1 MKLAVG
7 LALITYYTWWI
18 LLLVVV
24 LLIIIFK
31 LLTQQNFQVAFRVG
45 ITSNGTL
52 QQDQFLLEPVLVRK
66 KGKSTLNQTHSP
78 EDNTEGEH
86 KVHDE

>member
-1 MKLAVG
+1 MELAVG
-7 LALITYYTWWI
+7 LALIAYYTWWI
-18 LLLVVV
+18 LLLVV

-31 LLTQQNFQVAFRVG
+31 LLTQQNFQVAFCVG

-78 EDNTEGEH
+78 EDTTEAEH